1 MRNAAFPV
9 LAILALAA
17 IASQATTRAQ
27 PQIETEVAGW
37 HVLREGPLA
46 KLAYG
51 LPDSDHLALMLTCT
65 PGEGAAEVYGDIQPY
80 SPTLQQASLAPRP
93 VDPLSDGE
101 AFEARLPLDDA
112 ALTGLARDGR
122 MPVLTEAGERRLTA
136 TRDEQRLIQGFLGYC
151 ASGRA

>member
-9 LAILALAA
+9 LAVVALAA
-17 IASQATTRAQ
+17 IAGQAVTRA
-27 PQIETEVAGW
+27 PRPAGGELAGW
-37 HVLREGPLA
+37 HVLHEGALA

-65 PGEGAAEVYGDIQPY
+65 PGEGAAVVYGDIQPRGA
-80 SPTLQQASLAPRP
+80 TLKQVALEPQP
-93 VDPLSDGE
+93 VDPLSGGE

-136 TRDEQRLIQGFLGYC
+136 TRDEQRLIQGFLAYC

>member
-9 LAILALAA
+9 LAVLALAA
-17 IASQATTRAQ
+17 VAGQAMTRAPQ
-27 PQIETEVAGW
+27 PAEAQAAGW

-51 LPDSDHLALMLTCT
+51 APDSDHLALMLTCM
-65 PGEGAAEVYGDIQPY
+65 PGEGAAVVYGDIQPR
-80 SPTLQQASLAPRP
+80 SATLQQASLAPDP
-93 VDPLSDGE
+93 VDPLSGGE
-101 AFEARLPLDDA
+101 AFEARLSLDDA